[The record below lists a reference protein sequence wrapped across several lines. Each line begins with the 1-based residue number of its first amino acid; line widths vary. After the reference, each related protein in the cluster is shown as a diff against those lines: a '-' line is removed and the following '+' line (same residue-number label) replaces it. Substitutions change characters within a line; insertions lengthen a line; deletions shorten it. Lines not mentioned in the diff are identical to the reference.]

1 MMVKTYW
8 SRMSGPLLTLLAV
21 AVVELLARSQLH
33 LPTAAVVLF
42 LNLLVLYF
50 AFSGSLRSALASGI
64 ITSLYLSYP
73 ASINGQ
79 LFRATDRS
87 PLRVMLIALASPI
100 LALVVGVWKSH
111 AERVFQVVKANATLR
126 VEIAERKRGDEA
138 RRRAEENHRALLE
151 CAPSGAYRA
160 TLHGKFLMV
169 NRALAEMLGYASPAE
184 LLAAS
189 LAIDVYRDIGEHM
202 QLVGQLRSQERLTG
216 IEAEW
221 KRKDGT
227 PITVRLSGLLVRDD
241 SGAPICIEMLCENLT
256 ERRALEEQSRQ
267 PQQGEAVARLAGK
280 VAQDFNNLFTVIA
293 GHGQLLLDC
302 LSSDDPLRKSAQEIK
317 NAADRAAA
325 LTQQLSSFSPKEA
338 VAPELLDLSA
348 VVAGMETILRRL
360 LGQGIDLVTMLGTA
374 LGQVKA
380 EPGQIER
387 VLLNLAA
394 NARDAMPHGGKLTIK
409 TANVEIDEEY
419 ARWHSPVAPGGY
431 VMLAVSDTGCGMDS
445 ETQVHSFEPF
455 FTTKDRENTLGLGL
469 AVVCGVVKQCGGYIW
484 LYSEPGQGAT
494 FKIYLPRVEE
504 AVELAGPEKALREL
518 A

>member
-1 MMVKTYW
+1 
-8 SRMSGPLLTLLAV
+8 LLAV

-33 LPTAAVVLF
+33 LPIAAVVLF

-50 AFSGSLRSALASGI
+50 AFSGSLRSGLTSGI
-64 ITSLYLSYP
+64 ITLVYLSYP

-111 AERVFQVVKANATLR
+111 AARVFQIVKANAILR
-126 VEIAERKRGDEA
+126 AEITERKRGDEA
-138 RRRAEENHRALLE
+138 LRRAEENRRTLLE
-151 CAPSGAYRA
+151 CAPLGAYRA
-160 TLHGKFLMV
+160 TLHGKFLIA

-189 LAIDVYRDIGEHM
+189 LALDVYRDISEHM
-202 QLVGQLRSQERLTG
+202 RLVGQLRSQERLTG

-227 PITVRLSGLLVRDD
+227 PITVRLSGLLVRDAT
-241 SGAPICIEMLCENLT
+241 GAPDCLEMLCENLT
-256 ERRALEEQSRQ
+256 ERRALEEQLRQ
-267 PQQGEAVARLAGK
+267 PQQGEAVGQLANRVG
-280 VAQDFNNLFTVIA
+280 QDFSNLVTVIA
-293 GHGQLLLDC
+293 GHSQLLLDC
-302 LSSDDPLRKSAQEIK
+302 LTPDDPLRKSAQEIK
-317 NAADRAAA
+317 NAVDRAAA
-325 LTQQLSSFSPKEA
+325 LTQQLSSFSGKGA

-348 VVAGMETILRRL
+348 MVAGMERILRRL
-360 LGQGIDLVTMLGTA
+360 LGEDIELVTMLGTA

-380 EPGQIER
+380 EARQIER

-394 NARDAMPHGGKLTIK
+394 NARDAMRSGGKLTIK

-419 ARWHSPVAPGGY
+419 ARWHSHVAPGGY
-431 VMLAVSDTGCGMDS
+431 VMLAVSDTGCGMDA
-445 ETQVHSFEPF
+445 ETQARSFEPF
-455 FTTKDRENTLGLGL
+455 FSTKDRENAMGLGL
-469 AVVCGVVKQCGGYIW
+469 AIVCGVVKQCGGYIW
-484 LYSEPGQGAT
+484 VYSEPGQGAT

-504 AVELAGPEKALREL
+504 AVELTGPEKALREL